1 VQAYLNL
8 IQQLLNCPQGEEG
21 KILQANAEL
30 VDGGLARVME
40 QVAAQ
45 IAENGDENTAQWL
58 SNLSRQLVAR
68 LGNPSTSSTPEA
80 YFNFL
85 METLQKISENPNP
98 QLIYP
103 FWAQNLDK
111 LDENLAQIL
120 DSWARETLTQV
131 TPEQSYSY
139 ALDIGNFS
147 NLIEHFPLGNIAANK
162 EMAIAGYEI
171 VLTIFTFDTFPQKW
185 ASTQGNLGN
194 AYSDRIKSNRA
205 ENLETAIACYQEA
218 LKVYTF
224 DDFLQHWAMTQN
236 NLGNAYR
243 NRIRGERAENL
254 EKAISYYQEALK
266 VFTFE
271 QFPQDWAM
279 TEYNLANACSD
290 RIKGDKA
297 ENLEKAIAGFTE
309 ALKVYTFDAFPQD
322 WANTQNSLGVAY
334 RNRIR
339 GDKAENLEKAITA
352 YTEAIK
358 VRTFDDFPQDWADT
372 KSNLA
377 VAYSYRIRG
386 ERAENLE
393 RAISYY
399 QEALKVFTFEQFPQ
413 KWAGTQSSLGEA
425 YRNRIRGER
434 AENLEKAISYY
445 QEALKVFT
453 FEQFPQD
460 WAATQDNLA
469 NAYSNRIRGDK
480 AENLEKAISYYKN
493 ALQVRTFEAWPQKWA
508 DTTNNLCVAYR
519 NKIKGNKAENIE
531 MAITC
536 YKEILKVFT
545 FDAFPYEWARTQN
558 NLGEAYR
565 NRIRC
570 DKAENLERA
579 ITCYKAALQ
588 VRTRKE
594 FPQDY
599 AGTLFNLGL
608 AYQTLPQ
615 LPEAY
620 RSFAEAIDTV
630 EFLRGEIRFG
640 SANEEDK
647 RKLAEEYNQSYLCMV
662 KVCLQLKED
671 CQAIEYV
678 ERSKTRNLVESL
690 TNRTLYPEGE
700 IPSEVRQQLRQLQQA
715 IEEEKCRLSAETSPD
730 YSHLNDL
737 RQQYN
742 QLYPEIPLSFAQI
755 PPLLDEGTAI
765 IEWYLFDDCFRAF
778 LITRD
783 STQPQVWT
791 STAED
796 LEALVNWVNEYL
808 AGYREF
814 QEGKETLMS
823 RLEQLAA
830 ILHINELI
838 SLLPPHIDQLV
849 LIPHRYLHLLPLH
862 ALPIKS
868 NTEGASVTEGA
879 GSFAPLLDKF
889 PKGVRYIP
897 SCQLLQKVQ
906 ERQRPDF
913 SRLLGI
919 ETPTRDLY
927 DDSPEKVYQADWGAV
942 TAIKKQFTHPQT
954 EIIRKEKATKSAILD
969 YPDKL
974 QAANCL
980 LFFCHGK
987 FNWDSPL
994 DSGLS
999 LANDELLTLEEI
1011 IGKFNL
1017 KNCRL
1022 VTLSAC
1028 ETGAIDI
1035 GNNSDEYIGLPFG
1048 FLLAGSTNVV
1058 ASLWSVSATATAL
1071 LMAKFYQELQQ
1082 PQANITVALKTA
1094 QNWLRQTTVAGFREW
1109 LSHSQ
1114 FSIASQE
1121 QLKIKHLNKIEEE
1134 KGATYQPFSN
1144 PYYWAAFCVIGKG
1157 V

>member
-1 VQAYLNL
+1 MQAYLNL

-131 TPEQSYSY
+131 TPEQSYSC

-162 EMAIAGYEI
+162 EMAITGYEI

-434 AENLEKAISYY
+434 AENLEKAISYH

-469 NAYSNRIRGDK
+469 NAYSNRIRG
-480 AENLEKAISYYKN
+480 
-493 ALQVRTFEAWPQKWA
+493 
-508 DTTNNLCVAYR
+508 
-519 NKIKGNKAENIE
+519 
-531 MAITC
+531 
-536 YKEILKVFT
+536 
-545 FDAFPYEWARTQN
+545 
-558 NLGEAYR
+558 
-565 NRIRC
+565 

>member
-131 TPEQSYSY
+131 TPEQSYSC

-162 EMAIAGYEI
+162 EMAITGYEI

-386 ERAENLE
+386 ER
-393 RAISYY
+393 
-399 QEALKVFTFEQFPQ
+399 
-413 KWAGTQSSLGEA
+413 
-425 YRNRIRGER
+425 
-434 AENLEKAISYY
+434 
-445 QEALKVFT
+445 
-453 FEQFPQD
+453 
-460 WAATQDNLA
+460 
-469 NAYSNRIRGDK
+469 
-480 AENLEKAISYYKN
+480 
-493 ALQVRTFEAWPQKWA
+493 
-508 DTTNNLCVAYR
+508 
-519 NKIKGNKAENIE
+519 
-531 MAITC
+531 
-536 YKEILKVFT
+536 
-545 FDAFPYEWARTQN
+545 
-558 NLGEAYR
+558 
-565 NRIRC
+565 
-570 DKAENLERA
+570 AENLERA

-889 PKGVRYIP
+889 SKGVRYIP

-1058 ASLWSVSATATAL
+1058 ASLWSVSPTATAL

>member
-1 VQAYLNL
+1 MQAYLNL

-131 TPEQSYSY
+131 TPEQSYSC

-162 EMAIAGYEI
+162 EMAITGYEI

-254 EKAISYYQEALK
+254 ERAISYYQEALK

-413 KWAGTQSSLGEA
+413 KWAGTQS
-425 YRNRIRGER
+425 
-434 AENLEKAISYY
+434 
-445 QEALKVFT
+445 
-453 FEQFPQD
+453 
-460 WAATQDNLA
+460 
-469 NAYSNRIRGDK
+469 
-480 AENLEKAISYYKN
+480 
-493 ALQVRTFEAWPQKWA
+493 
-508 DTTNNLCVAYR
+508 
-519 NKIKGNKAENIE
+519 
-531 MAITC
+531 
-536 YKEILKVFT
+536 
-545 FDAFPYEWARTQN
+545 

-954 EIIRKEKATKSAILD
+954 EIIRKAKATKSAILD

-1058 ASLWSVSATATAL
+1058 ASLWSVSPTATAL

>member
-1 VQAYLNL
+1 MQAYLNL

-21 KILQANAEL
+21 KILQAK
-30 VDGGLARVME
+30 
-40 QVAAQ
+40 
-45 IAENGDENTAQWL
+45 QWL

-131 TPEQSYSY
+131 TPEQSYSC

-162 EMAIAGYEI
+162 EMAITGYEI

-413 KWAGTQSSLGEA
+413 KWAGTQS
-425 YRNRIRGER
+425 
-434 AENLEKAISYY
+434 
-445 QEALKVFT
+445 
-453 FEQFPQD
+453 
-460 WAATQDNLA
+460 
-469 NAYSNRIRGDK
+469 
-480 AENLEKAISYYKN
+480 
-493 ALQVRTFEAWPQKWA
+493 
-508 DTTNNLCVAYR
+508 
-519 NKIKGNKAENIE
+519 
-531 MAITC
+531 
-536 YKEILKVFT
+536 
-545 FDAFPYEWARTQN
+545 

-1058 ASLWSVSATATAL
+1058 ASLWSVSPTATAL

>member
-1 VQAYLNL
+1 MQAYLNL

-131 TPEQSYSY
+131 TPEQSYSC

-162 EMAIAGYEI
+162 EMAITGYEI

-434 AENLEKAISYY
+434 
-445 QEALKVFT
+445 
-453 FEQFPQD
+453 
-460 WAATQDNLA
+460 
-469 NAYSNRIRGDK
+469 

-954 EIIRKEKATKSAILD
+954 EIIRKAKATKSAILD

-1058 ASLWSVSATATAL
+1058 ASLWSVSPTATAL